1 MAHAITDLIPSVLV
15 FQREEKGLSTGK
27 VHFSEKQTI
36 SQRCPMPGN
45 GNHAAGTNCLDLP
58 AQKFVASPN
67 ATATARA
74 GDQDKKENSAKNR
87 QKNQIVSAAVCFF

>member
-1 MAHAITDLIPSVLV
+1 MAHAVTDLIPSVLV

-27 VHFSEKQTI
+27 VHFSEKQTV
-36 SQRCPMPGN
+36 SQRCPMPDN

-58 AQKFVASPN
+58 TQKCVASPN

-74 GDQDKKENSAKNR
+74 GDQDKKESSAKNR